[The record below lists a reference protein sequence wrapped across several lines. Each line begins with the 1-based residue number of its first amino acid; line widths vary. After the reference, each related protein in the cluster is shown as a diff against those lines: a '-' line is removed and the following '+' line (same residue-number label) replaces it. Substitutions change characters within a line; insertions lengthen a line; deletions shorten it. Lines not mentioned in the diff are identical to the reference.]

1 MKYFFFLIS
10 FTKIKNLFFVFSLLS
25 ITTILEYLFVFSVP
39 FLFKII
45 FQEQNEF
52 INYFNNFGFLDKFDI
67 FKVILLIIIIFFFV
81 KNIFYFINQYFFLKY
96 SFSIHNNLTR
106 ILFSKYLNS
115 NYQIFIN
122 SESSLLIRNLISNT
136 GIVRNLILNITTL
149 FSEVLVFTGLCA
161 IIIYQSTLM
170 SLFSI
175 AFIIFF
181 SVAYLYYSRHL
192 SKNWA
197 VKIQDYEQLKIRSVQ
212 ESFSGFKELKL
223 LDKEKLFLNNFNS
236 SNQKSNSL
244 LLKFSLLY
252 AFPRVYLEVV
262 GAIGVVLLVLLN
274 LDKADN
280 NSFVSVIPMLGLY
293 FVAFI
298 RLLPSVNRILN
309 SIEVHRF
316 SFQVLKILY
325 RDFAKLGNQSLEK
338 SIHHLN
344 FKKKLNYKNVSFSF
358 AVQKNKKK
366 IFKNL
371 NLIIKSG
378 EKIGIIGDNGVGKT
392 TFVNLL
398 TGLLEPDKGSIL
410 VDGKSIKNNIK
421 NWQSNIGYIYQSTFL
436 MNDTIENNICFD
448 EVKNSDHY
456 LKIKKINTL
465 IGFDKF
471 LKNLPK
477 GLNTIVGE
485 RGVKLSEGQR
495 QRIAIAR
502 ALYFD
507 RKILICDEITSS
519 LDRNA
524 EDSVIRCL
532 KNINKTIII
541 ISHKIDNLRFCSK
554 IYKISNGKIT
564 LVKTR

>member
-1 MKYFFFLIS
+1 M
-10 FTKIKNLFFVFSLLS
+10 
-25 ITTILEYLFVFSVP
+25 
-39 FLFKII
+39 
-45 FQEQNEF
+45 
-52 INYFNNFGFLDKFDI
+52 
-67 FKVILLIIIIFFFV
+67 
-81 KNIFYFINQYFFLKY
+81 
-96 SFSIHNNLTR
+96 
-106 ILFSKYLNS
+106 
-115 NYQIFIN
+115 
-122 SESSLLIRNLISNT
+122 
-136 GIVRNLILNITTL
+136 
-149 FSEVLVFTGLCA
+149 
-161 IIIYQSTLM
+161 
-170 SLFSI
+170 
-175 AFIIFF
+175 
-181 SVAYLYYSRHL
+181 
-192 SKNWA
+192 
-197 VKIQDYEQLKIRSVQ
+197 
-212 ESFSGFKELKL
+212 
-223 LDKEKLFLNNFNS
+223 
-236 SNQKSNSL
+236 
-244 LLKFSLLY
+244 
-252 AFPRVYLEVV
+252 
-262 GAIGVVLLVLLN
+262 
-274 LDKADN
+274 
-280 NSFVSVIPMLGLY
+280 
-293 FVAFI
+293 
-298 RLLPSVNRILN
+298 
-309 SIEVHRF
+309 
-316 SFQVLKILY
+316 
-325 RDFAKLGNQSLEK
+325 
-338 SIHHLN
+338 
-344 FKKKLNYKNVSFSF
+344 
-358 AVQKNKKK
+358 
-366 IFKNL
+366 
-371 NLIIKSG
+371 
-378 EKIGIIGDNGVGKT
+378 GKT